1 MAGAGSFMQGMA
13 NGMGLGMQMKNF
25 QKNKTNDDPA
35 NKTPAQ
41 NTEQNWAAN
50 ATSNMG
56 LPSYG
61 GESMLGT
68 VQGQEGTKNAIQTG
82 VSGAWQNILGIIG
95 GGGSTAAGGASA
107 AGGSGGAAGG
117 GGSGSGFGLSSIFGG
132 GG

>member
-1 MAGAGSFMQGMA
+1 MSNGAGSFLQGMA
-13 NGMGLGMQMKNF
+13 GGMGLGMQIKNS
-25 QKNKTNDDPA
+25 QKSKPVNDPA

-68 VQGQEGTKNAIQTG
+68 VQGQEGTKNAIQ
-82 VSGAWQNILGIIG
+82 SGGMWQNILGMIG
-95 GGGSTAAGGASA
+95 GGGN
-107 AGGSGGAAGG
+107 
-117 GGSGSGFGLSSIFGG
+117 
-132 GG
+132 